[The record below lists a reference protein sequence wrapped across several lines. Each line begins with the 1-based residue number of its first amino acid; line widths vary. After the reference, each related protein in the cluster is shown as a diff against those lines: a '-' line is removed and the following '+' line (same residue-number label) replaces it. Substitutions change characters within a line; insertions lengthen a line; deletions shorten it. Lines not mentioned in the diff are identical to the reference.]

1 MRKFVWKES
10 YMAHCLSASRALAAF
25 SAVLILLTAPAAFA
39 EEAASKPNGS
49 IDLKVPVK
57 SHRAEV
63 LVNEFELG
71 YEYMY
76 FHYKEPGLM
85 KETGSMNGLFGR
97 YTHHFPRGMMVR
109 VEVEALFGNL
119 RYDGQYSDGTP
130 LTTDNDD
137 WLAGGRLLAGKDFLL
152 DREERW
158 ALTPYIGIAARY
170 WYDDIKA
177 SGGYEREIT
186 QLYSPIGLELNNALS
201 ENWRWGARAEY
212 DLFWA
217 GWVKSHMGQ
226 VSGYEDFTNT
236 QDAFSGQGAEA
247 AVFLKYRLETVSL
260 LLEPYYRYWW
270 VGESN
275 SETINTPAG
284 RQDFVEPENNT
295 HMAGVRLG
303 VAF

>member
-1 MRKFVWKES
+1 MVRCSF
-10 YMAHCLSASRALAAF
+10 ALRALVLLAAF
-25 SAVLILLTAPAAFA
+25 LVCCPAPAALA
-39 EEAASKPNGS
+39 ENGAPQANGDK
-49 IDLKVPVK
+49 DLKVAVK
-57 SHRAEV
+57 SHRDQV
-63 LVNEFELG
+63 LVNEFEVG

-76 FHYKEPGLM
+76 FRYKEPGLM
-85 KETGSMNGLFGR
+85 KETGSLNGVFGR

-109 VEVEALFGNL
+109 AELEVLGGSL
-119 RYDGQYSDGTP
+119 RYDGQYADGTP

-137 WLAGGRLLAGKDFLL
+137 WLVGGRLLAGKDFLL
-152 DREERW
+152 DKEERW

-170 WYDDIKA
+170 WYDKIKA
-177 SGGYEREIT
+177 TGGYEREIT
-186 QLYSPIGLELNNALS
+186 QLYSPIGVELNNALS
-201 ENWRWGARAEY
+201 KDWRWGARAEY

-217 GWVKSHMGQ
+217 GWVKSHLGQ
-226 VSGYEDFTNT
+226 VSGYEDITNT

-247 AVFLKYRLETVSL
+247 ALFLKYRLEKVSF

-275 SETINTPAG
+275 EETANTPTG
-284 RQDFVEPENNT
+284 RADFVEPENNT